1 MMQSGKHPDRNEAGE
16 KLPHR
21 ERHMREL
28 GVEREGKRGRRGEL
42 RRGYEEKEGES
53 TWEKSHP
60 ARTCPPPKG
69 LLPPTRPAPLQ
80 FPCLPLMPPA
90 ALKPVVY
97 WVWETFQMRTV
108 TGLGSPG
115 KAASRQDPSVPVTC
129 PLSAQDYTGR
139 LLPFPKQK
147 SESISGCP

>member
-1 MMQSGKHPDRNEAGE
+1 
-16 KLPHR
+16 
-21 ERHMREL
+21 MR
-28 GVEREGKRGRRGEL
+28 RKKGRAPG
-42 RRGYEEKEGES
+42 
-53 TWEKSHP
+53 KSHTLQGP
-60 ARTCPPPKG
+60 APPPKG